1 MLQILGIVLLATIIR
16 FAVGGLWYMPKGILG
31 KAWMKSQ
38 HYTPT
43 DSQKMMGKRAMM
55 SGFVFTF
62 VSTFIL
68 ALMLAPL
75 SQMSGAMAV
84 SPAVPAL
91 ILVGLIWI
99 GFIIPI
105 LAQRK
110 IYSLHGGYSW
120 KTFFIDAGHEFVAL
134 AIAAMALVWFM

>member
-1 MLQILGIVLLATIIR
+1 MLQILGIVLLASIIR
-16 FAVGGLWYMPKGILG
+16 FAVGGLWYMPKGVLG

-38 HYTPT
+38 DYTPT
-43 DSQKMMGKRAMM
+43 DAQKMMGNKAMV
-55 SGFVFTF
+55 SGFIFTF

-75 SQMSGAMAV
+75 AQMSGVIAV
-84 SPAVPAL
+84 SPIVPAL
-91 ILVGLIWI
+91 ILVGLIWV
-99 GFIIPI
+99 GFIVPI

-110 IYSLHGGYSW
+110 IYSVHGGYSW

-134 AIAAMALVWFM
+134 AIATAVLVWFM

>member
-1 MLQILGIVLLATIIR
+1 MLQILGIVLLASIIR
-16 FAVGGLWYMPKGILG
+16 FAVGGLWYMPKGVLG

-38 HYTPT
+38 DYTPT
-43 DSQKMMGKRAMM
+43 DAQKMMGKKAMV
-55 SGFVFTF
+55 SGFIFTF

-75 SQMSGAMAV
+75 AQMSGVIAV
-84 SPAVPAL
+84 SPIVPAL
-91 ILVGLIWI
+91 ILVGLIWV
-99 GFIIPI
+99 GFIVPI

-110 IYSLHGGYSW
+110 IYNVHGGYSW

-134 AIAAMALVWFM
+134 AIATAVLVWFM

>member
-1 MLQILGIVLLATIIR
+1 
-16 FAVGGLWYMPKGILG
+16 MPKGVLG

-38 HYTPT
+38 DYTPT
-43 DSQKMMGKRAMM
+43 DAQKMMGKKAMV
-55 SGFVFTF
+55 SGFIFTF

-75 SQMSGAMAV
+75 AQMSGVIAV
-84 SPAVPAL
+84 SPIVPAL
-91 ILVGLIWI
+91 ILVGLIWV
-99 GFIIPI
+99 GFIVPI

-110 IYSLHGGYSW
+110 IYNVHGGYSW

-134 AIAAMALVWFM
+134 AIATAVLVWFM